1 MRFSAKGL
9 TDIGKIR
16 GENQDAFLI
25 DEEAGLFAVADGM
38 GGMMNGALAA
48 RLTLDSLQRI
58 LKAEL
63 PKTIAVSEADEN
75 EKDVVHFLN
84 ETLVKLSDLVRSEV
98 GPRSGSTLV
107 MALAKKDRVYIA
119 YLGDSRAYL
128 LRGGRL
134 ERLTR
139 DHNMAADLV
148 DEGKIAP
155 MEAMHHPMRNIVTRY
170 VGMKDA
176 IPKVRVIYPEDGDRL
191 LLCSDGLSSM
201 VPDDEIARI
210 IEEIKDI
217 RMALKELILEANE
230 SGGEDNITAV
240 VIDIF

>member
-38 GGMMNGALAA
+38 GGMLNGALAA
-48 RLTLDSLQRI
+48 RLTLECLQRL
-58 LKAEL
+58 LKAGLLKES
-63 PKTIAVSEADEN
+63 AVSEADEN
-75 EKDVVHFLN
+75 EKDVMHLLKEVII
-84 ETLVKLSDLVRSEV
+84 KLSDLVRSEV

-119 YLGDSRAYL
+119 HLGDSRAYL

-155 MEAMHHPMRNIVTRY
+155 MEAMHHPIRNIVTGY
-170 VGMKDA
+170 IGMKDVA
-176 IPKVRVIYPEDGDRL
+176 PEVRGIYPEDGDRL

-201 VPDDEIARI
+201 VPDDEIARTLK
-210 IEEIKDI
+210 EIKDI
-217 RMALKELILEANE
+217 RMALKELILRANE

-240 VIDIF
+240 IIDIF